1 MRTLDIGGKLGGFQL
16 RRLKNEQ
23 PGRAEYEAVALS
35 GNDGEEYRVV
45 VFDVRELS
53 SDSVCRE
60 GGAVIP
66 LERLMLETRPM
77 KAFPGIV
84 EKGEEDSFQWMALKY
99 QKGPTVR
106 ECLERTQKPFPL
118 EQALRMT
125 VNFCSALAALAC
137 FDKCKVGHFN
147 ITPDTVRV
155 VGDEDAPRLFLDGFE
170 YVSQESDNNLYTRK
184 IDENAY
190 YLAPELFIG
199 CRSAKADVYGTCLM
213 LYMLLTGKAY
223 PWERES
229 LSPYDK
235 VKEGRCD
242 RDTFVVGMSRLWNSA
257 PDLSDVHPRKMK
269 AIIYNGISTN
279 PNRRTDSIVELKEQL
294 EQVLWAETKAKEAE
308 GEEKEDRD
316 SLAGGFSVVAGMT
329 DLKKEMMRKFIL
341 PVRQRKLAKIYRVS
355 PPNGCLLYGPPGCGK
370 TFIVNQIAKEA
381 GLPCRVFKPSDIAS
395 IYVHGGQE
403 RIKSLFE
410 DVRKHA
416 PIMVCFDEADAF
428 VPSRARPGSEHYAGE
443 VNEFLTQF
451 NNAAKEGVYI
461 FLMTNNPSLL
471 DPAALRTGRVDE
483 KFYVS
488 LPDAAAREEFFRI
501 RFRDIPAAGELD
513 YVKLAAQT
521 DGMTFSDLDYVVTEA
536 CRVVFL
542 DAVQL
547 NTYRVLP
554 VTQEVV
560 EDVISIAPKSVSDD
574 EIREYEAL
582 RDKFTERVKGVG
594 RKKIGFG

>member
-23 PGRAEYEAVALS
+23 PGRAEYEAVTLS

-45 VFDVRELS
+45 VFDVRELP
-53 SDSVCRE
+53 SDSVYRD
-60 GGAVIP
+60 GDAVIP

-84 EKGEEDSFQWMALKY
+84 EKGEEDSFQWIALKY

-106 ECLERTQKPFPL
+106 ECLEKMQKPFPL

-155 VGDEDAPRLFLDGFE
+155 VGDEDAPRLFLDGFR
-170 YVSQESDNNLYTRK
+170 YVSRESDNDPFARK

-199 CRSAKADVYGTCLM
+199 CRSVRADVYGTCLM

-235 VKEGRCD
+235 VIGGRCD
-242 RDTFVVGMSRLWNSA
+242 RDTFVVGMGRLWNSA

-308 GEEKEDRD
+308 GEEDEDKA
-316 SLAGGFSVVAGMT
+316 SLSGGFSVVAGMT

-341 PVRQRKLAKIYRVS
+341 PVRQRKLAKTYRVS

-370 TFIVNQIAKEA
+370 TFIVNQIAREA
-381 GLPCRVFKPSDIAS
+381 GLPCRIFKPSDIAS

-428 VPSRARPGSEHYAGE
+428 VPSRSKPGSEHYAGE

-451 NNAAKEGVYI
+451 NNAARDGVYI

-483 KFYVS
+483 KFYVP

-501 RFRDIPAAGELD
+501 RFRDVPAAVEMD
-513 YVKLAAQT
+513 YVKLAART

-560 EDVISIAPKSVSDD
+560 EDVISTAPKSVSDD

-582 RDKFTERVKGVG
+582 RDKFSERVKGFG
-594 RKKIGFG
+594 RKKVGFV